1 MSLSFLLEECILEAS
16 LRTFWNLYYHSFGA
30 IFAANP
36 VEVFNIRG
44 IHLNFQFFKDFQNS
58 AFQSVIITCFG
69 NTGQF
74 QALTSGV
81 LTIAP
86 SLTL

>member
-1 MSLSFLLEECILEAS
+1 MAKKIYLVPLKSALDRSISHYF
-16 LRTFWNLYYHSFGA
+16 FA
-30 IFAANP
+30 INP
-36 VEVFNIRG
+36 VAVFNIRR

-74 QALTSGV
+74 QALTPGG
-81 LTIAP
+81 LTITPA
-86 SLTL
+86 